1 MATSKTPNGEI
12 RDVERTFVHVVH
24 FEAGIVPMEKTGLDM
39 RRALNQLEPDEAR
52 KLKRRFRKLWRKL
65 AARQVAQ
72 GSASDKMMKGKLGTG
87 KQVPSRAERN
97 ARKQLVFDEIW
108 ASVIEPMVRRF
119 DNAGKETAL
128 AVPAA
133 PRARKRTPKTP

>member
-1 MATSKTPNGEI
+1 MAMNKAPNGEL
-12 RDVERTFVHVVH
+12 RDVERTFVQVVH
-24 FEAGIVPMEKTGLDM
+24 FEAGIVPMEKTGFDM

-72 GSASDKMMKGKLGTG
+72 GSTSDKMMKGKLGTG
-87 KQVPSRAERN
+87 KQVPSRLERN

-108 ASVIEPMVRRF
+108 AGVIEPMVRCF
-119 DNAGKETAL
+119 DNAGKEVTSSTP
-128 AVPAA
+128 VSPE
-133 PRARKRTPKTP
+133 ARKKAPKTP